1 MMKSNSVPAPR
12 ISAVG
17 LALVAFIMV
26 VAEPARAA
34 EITATL
40 EPTQVSVGEA
50 AELTVTVRGSR
61 SASPSL
67 PDVDG
72 LEFQSVGQS
81 TQIQVINGAM
91 TAESTHTYVVIPQ
104 RAGTFTIPSI
114 TAGGASSNPLT
125 LRVGGSGANTAPSRS
140 APRAAPPSSALP
152 APNVPSQPNQPV
164 TPPSDAR
171 SGFLQLVLP
180 KKEFYVGE
188 TMPVEVKAYFPE
200 GARAS
205 VTGLPVLSSD
215 AFTLNQLEQKPT
227 RTDRMINGRSYA
239 VLTWHSAISAIK
251 AGDYSLSAEMPA
263 TVVVPQQRRQSSG
276 SIFDDFFDDPFF
288 GGGVEKEVTL
298 RSEPDAMK
306 VLPLPTEGQ
315 PPNFGGAVGNFQ
327 VQASATPTKVTAG
340 DPITLNLKVTGVGN
354 FDRISFAMPDT
365 AEGWK
370 TYQPKSSFEPADI
383 AGYRGTKTFEQAV
396 MPNDASVT
404 SIPPISFSFFNPET
418 RQYVTTAT
426 EAIPLQVSPAPP
438 GATPA
443 AAPPAATAGSPAAQ
457 AEDLVPNKNE
467 SGRPTATLRPV
478 VTSSWYTPA
487 QAVPII
493 ALIVILLILRRR
505 RRLACDPEFARST
518 AADAAVRAQ
527 LAAMDEAARKEQAV
541 EFFTSA
547 RNAFQQR
554 LAERWDV
561 KPESITVADVN
572 ARLNGEAEGVR
583 AVFEMADRLRFSP
596 ETIGETDLRRWK
608 KQIVDELQ
616 QLKK

>member
-1 MMKSNSVPAPR
+1 MKQTSFTAPP
-12 ISAVG
+12 ISA
-17 LALVAFIMV
+17 ALIAFAAFIMLLG
-26 VAEPARAA
+26 EPARAA

-40 EPTQVSVGEA
+40 DRTEVSVGEA
-50 AELTVTVRGSR
+50 AELNVTVSGSR
-61 SASPSL
+61 SAAPAL
-67 PDVDG
+67 PEVDG

-91 TAESTHTYVVIPQ
+91 TAESTHTYAVIPQ
-104 RAGTFTIPSI
+104 RAGTFTIPAI

-125 LRVGGSGANTAPSRS
+125 LRVAGSGANTAPSRS
-140 APRAAPPSSALP
+140 APRGVPPSSALP
-152 APNVPSQPNQPV
+152 PPNVPSQSNQPV
-164 TPPSDAR
+164 TPPGDAR
-171 SGFLQLVLP
+171 FGFLQLVLP

-188 TMPVEVKAYFPE
+188 TLPVEVKAYFPE
-200 GARAS
+200 SAQAS
-205 VTGLPVLSSD
+205 VTGLPVLSSE

-227 RTDRMINGRSYA
+227 RTERIVNGRSYA

-251 AGDYSLSAEMPA
+251 AGDYSLAAEMPA
-263 TVVVPQQRRQSSG
+263 TVIVRQQRRQSSG
-276 SIFDDFFDDPFF
+276 SIFDDFFNDPFF
-288 GGGVEKEVTL
+288 GGGVEKEVML

-306 VLPLPTEGQ
+306 VLPLPGEGQ
-315 PPNFGGAVGNFQ
+315 PPNFDGAVGTFQ
-327 VQASATPTKVTAG
+327 VQASAAPTKVTVG
-340 DPITLNLKVTGVGN
+340 DPITLELKVSGGGN
-354 FDRISFAMPDT
+354 FDRISFAMPDS
-365 AEGWK
+365 AAGWK
-370 TYQPKSSFEPADI
+370 TYQPKSSFAPADA
-383 AGYRGTKTFEQAV
+383 AGYRGTKTFEQVV
-396 MPNDASVT
+396 MPNDASIT
-404 SIPPISFSFFNPET
+404 AIPPIPFSYFNPET
-418 RQYVTTAT
+418 RQYVTTTT
-426 EAIPLQVSPAPP
+426 EAIPLQVSPAPA

-443 AAPPAATAGSPAAQ
+443 VAPAAAAAASPAAQ
-457 AEDLVPNKNE
+457 AEDLVPNKTE

-487 QAVPII
+487 QAVPIL
-493 ALIVILLILRRR
+493 ALIVLLLILRRR
-505 RRLACDPEFARST
+505 RRLVSDPEFARST

-527 LAAMDEAARKEQAV
+527 LAAMDQAARKEQAV

-554 LAERWDV
+554 LAERWNV
-561 KPESITVADVN
+561 KPESITLADVN